1 MADEEAKG
9 KDEIL
14 TGIDQ
19 RMVNQ
24 KDFLQ
29 MATEVMSLET
39 IGKNKDI
46 SDAAKRGILKES
58 AWQKT
63 SICTKR
69 KK

>member
-19 RMVNQ
+19 RMINQ
-24 KDFLQ
+24 KDPLQ
-29 MATEVMSLET
+29 MG
-39 IGKNKDI
+39 IGVILPGMIEENKGVLDVT
-46 SDAAKRGILKES
+46 KRDTLKEI